1 MPEKVLMLALSPTME
16 TGTIARWIKQEGD
29 AVANGDVICEV
40 ETDKAVMEYEAIQEG
55 TLLKILVPEGG
66 PAEVGQIIGV
76 LGETGDEISAIVD
89 EAAAEAT
96 VMKAGEPGGTAE
108 HAAAGG
114 PGSAGAVQGGAAGPD
129 SAAAARAAGE
139 PSADD
144 AKASPLTE
152 LYNDDSDGR
161 TKSSP
166 LARQMAE
173 RAGIRVSSIKGT
185 GPGGRIIKRDV
196 EAAVSGGRAARGS
209 ARGAAGATAGA
220 TVAAGGLADQIIP
233 VSAKRKII
241 AKRLAESKYSAPH
254 YYLKMAV
261 FTESMMKA
269 RKDLNATLGYKVSVN
284 AFLIKFAAEAMKRH
298 PSINSTWE
306 GDTIRQFG
314 SIDIGLAV
322 AQDDGLV
329 TPIVRD
335 CGRKGIIEIDSELS
349 ALIERARGNT
359 LTPED
364 YTGATFTISSLG
376 AFGVDEFTAIINP
389 PGSAI
394 LTIGQMKKV
403 PVVSADDEITIR
415 TQVNLTLSCDHRV
428 IDGAKGAEYLSEL
441 KSTIEDPVR
450 VLY

>member
-16 TGTIARWIKQEGD
+16 AGTIARWTKNEGD
-29 AVANGDVICEV
+29 TISSGDIMCEV

-66 PAEVGQIIGV
+66 LAEVGQTIGV
-76 LGETGDEISAIVD
+76 LGETGEEIDAIVE
-89 EAAAEAT
+89 EAAAEAAAKQPDETGATT
-96 VMKAGEPGGTAE
+96 VTT
-108 HAAAGG
+108 
-114 PGSAGAVQGGAAGPD
+114 VIDQ
-129 SAAAARAAGE
+129 
-139 PSADD
+139 ADD
-144 AKASPLTE
+144 SPLAE
-152 LYNDDSDGR
+152 LEGDDSDGV

-166 LARQMAE
+166 LARKMAE

-196 EAAVSGGRAARGS
+196 EAAASGGQTSRATAGKAGRAALSVTDG
-209 ARGAAGATAGA
+209 
-220 TVAAGGLADQIIP
+220 VLADQIIP

-241 AKRLAESKYSAPH
+241 AQRLGESKYAAPH
-254 YYLKMAV
+254 FYLKMAV

-269 RKDLNATLGYKVSVN
+269 RKNLNSSLSYKVSVN
-284 AFLIKFAAEAMKRH
+284 AFLMKFVAEAMKRH
-298 PSINSTWE
+298 PNINSTWE

-335 CGRKGIIEIDSELS
+335 CGRKGIIEIDAELS
-349 ALIERARGNT
+349 ALIERARENK

-364 YTGATFTISSLG
+364 YTGATFSISSLG
-376 AFGVDEFTAIINP
+376 TYGVDEFTAIINP

-394 LTIGQMKKV
+394 LTVGQMKKV
-403 PVVSADDEITIR
+403 PVVSENDEITIR
-415 TQVNLTLSCDHRV
+415 TQINLTLSCDHRV
-428 IDGAKGAEYLSEL
+428 IDGAKGAEYLREL